1 MNDKGNMKRIILAT
15 VISFVFFIAYNY
27 FVIKPQEAKSVK
39 DLNKTEKIA
48 KAAPEKSKL
57 PSKTEKSSINPKT
70 VAVIVSKDFDIK
82 IDSLGRISSFILR
95 ENKFNTKNGA
105 HLQLISDKLPKPL
118 EIRFE
123 NEALNKKAFSTPVSV
138 DKTKIVLNGKPKTLT
153 ITQNLGEVTVKKIIK
168 FYPNGRY
175 DVKVVLSKP
184 EKYFISPGYRPSVA
198 IDKLTVH
205 GAVIE
210 KADGTLDII
219 KDGDAE
225 SQNVKKAIAIA
236 GFDRYYTTL
245 FFSNKPFDAVVIPD
259 KNENPVLF
267 AKANGNISFI
277 GYIGPKYVEVLKS
290 INPKLVDVIQY
301 GVGTFF
307 ARNLFFLLNWL
318 YHIFGNWGVAIIF
331 LVVLVRLVLFPLTYK
346 GMVSMYKLKE
356 LAPKMKEIQERYKKD
371 PQKLQ
376 MHMMKLY
383 KEHGA
388 NPLGGCLPL
397 VLQIPI
403 FYGIYKL
410 LLYSIELKGAHFL
423 WIKDLSAMD
432 PYFIL
437 PILMGVS
444 MYIHQRLTPT
454 NFQDS
459 MQEKIFK
466 FLPLIFTFMM
476 ATFPAGLVLYWTTNN
491 ILSIL
496 QQLIINKVMES
507 KKASLKAKK

>member
-1 MNDKGNMKRIILAT
+1 MNNSGNLRRIIIAT
-15 VISFVFFIAYNY
+15 VISFVFFFAYDY
-27 FVIKPQEAKSVK
+27 FVLQPQAVKNQKINNETNKTTVVKKENKNVAKAQNLLNTQTVAKIEAK
-39 DLNKTEKIA
+39 NYE
-48 KAAPEKSKL
+48 
-57 PSKTEKSSINPKT
+57 
-70 VAVIVSKDFDIK
+70 IK
-82 IDSLGRISSFILR
+82 IDSLGRISSFILKQ
-95 ENKFNTKNGA
+95 NKFNENGK
-105 HLQLISDKLPKPL
+105 HLELVSPKLPKPL

-123 NEALNKKAFSTPVSV
+123 DQNLNKLAFSTPVKT
-138 DKTKIVLNGKPKTLT
+138 DKHEIILNGKPQTLT
-153 ITQNLGEVTVKKIIK
+153 ITQNLNGLILKKIVT

-175 DVKVVLSKP
+175 DVKVELSKNAN
-184 EKYFISPGYRPSVA
+184 YFISPGYRPSVA
-198 IDKLTVH
+198 VDKLTIH
-205 GAVIE
+205 GALIK

-219 KDGDAE
+219 EDGDAE
-225 SQNVKKAIAIA
+225 VKTVKNAIITA

-245 FFSNKPFDAVVIPD
+245 LFSKKPVTAIVTPD
-259 KNENPVLF
+259 NEKNPVLF
-267 AKANGNISFI
+267 IKSDKDLSLI
-277 GYIGPKYVEVLKS
+277 GYIGPKYVDVLRS
-290 INPKLVDVIQY
+290 INPQLVDVVQY

-307 ARNLFFLLNWL
+307 ARNLFLVLDFL
-318 YHIFGNWGVAIIF
+318 YKISHNWGVAIIL

-356 LAPKMKEIQERYKKD
+356 LAPKMKEIQQKYKKD
-371 PQKLQ
+371 PQKMQ

-397 VLQIPI
+397 ILQIPV

-437 PILMGVS
+437 PVLMGVS

-454 NFQDS
+454 NFQDP

-496 QQLIINKVMES
+496 QQWIINKIMEA
-507 KKASLKAKK
+507 KKLALKAKK

>member
-1 MNDKGNMKRIILAT
+1 MENNNLRRIILAT
-15 VISFVFFIAYNY
+15 VISFVFFFAYDY
-27 FVIKPQEAKSVK
+27 FVLQPQIKQGVKENNITKVTTQENKKVKKERSNLKIDVVAKIEAKNYEV
-39 DLNKTEKIA
+39 
-48 KAAPEKSKL
+48 
-57 PSKTEKSSINPKT
+57 
-70 VAVIVSKDFDIK
+70 K
-82 IDSLGRISSFILR
+82 IDSLGRISSFILKQ
-95 ENKFNTKNGA
+95 NKFNTEKGQ
-105 HLQLISDKLPKPL
+105 HLELIPSKLPKPL

-123 NEALNKKAFSTPVSV
+123 DNELNKKAFNTKVEV
-138 DKTKIVLNGKPKTLT
+138 DKKLIKLNNKPQKII
-153 ITQNLGEVTVKKIIK
+153 ITQNLGKVILKKIVT

-175 DVKVVLSKP
+175 DVEVTLNKNVN
-184 EKYFISPGYRPSVA
+184 YFISPGYRPNVA
-198 IDKLTVH
+198 IDQLTIH
-205 GAVIE
+205 GALIK

-219 KDGDAE
+219 KDGDATAKTI
-225 SQNVKKAIAIA
+225 NNAIIVA

-245 FFSNKPFDAVVIPD
+245 FFSKNPLNAVVIPD
-259 KNENPVLF
+259 EEKNPVLF
-267 AKANGNISFI
+267 IKDNKDLKLI
-277 GYIGPKYVEVLKS
+277 GYIGPKYVDVLKS
-290 INPKLVDVIQY
+290 IDPELVDVVQY

-307 ARNLFFLLNWL
+307 ARNLFLLLDFL
-318 YHIFGNWGVAIIF
+318 YKISHNWGIAIIL
-331 LVVLVRLVLFPLTYK
+331 LVILVRIVLFPLTFK

-397 VLQIPI
+397 LLQIPI

-423 WIKDLSAMD
+423 WIKDLSEMD

-437 PILMGVS
+437 PVLMGIT
-444 MYIHQRLTPT
+444 MYIHQKLTPT
-454 NFQDS
+454 NFQDP

-466 FLPLIFTFMM
+466 FLPVVFTIMM
-476 ATFPAGLVLYWTTNN
+476 ATFPAGLVLYWTVNN

-496 QQLIINKVMES
+496 QQVLINKIMES
-507 KKASLKAKK
+507 KKLIAKAKNEN

>member
-1 MNDKGNMKRIILAT
+1 MNNNNQNMKRIIIAT
-15 VISFVFFIAYNY
+15 VISFIFFFAYDY
-27 FVIKPQEAKSVK
+27 FVLQPEAKTAAETNRTVK
-39 DLNKTEKIA
+39 INDKKTA
-48 KAAPEKSKL
+48 
-57 PSKTEKSSINPKT
+57 KSSKIQKVANTTSKT
-70 VAVIVSKDFDIK
+70 VAKIEAKNYEIT
-82 IDSLGRISSFILR
+82 IDSLGRISSFILKQ
-95 ENKFNTKNGA
+95 NKFNENGK
-105 HLQLISDKLPKPL
+105 HLELVSPKLPKPL

-123 NEALNKKAFSTPVSV
+123 NKQINTLAFDTPVSV
-138 DKTKIVLNGKPKTLT
+138 DKSYVKLNGEPKTVT
-153 ITQNLGEVTVKKIIK
+153 ITQDLNGLIVKKIVT

-175 DVKVVLSKP
+175 DVKVLLNKN
-184 EKYFISPGYRPSVA
+184 ETYFISPGYRPSVA
-198 IDKLTVH
+198 VDKLTIH
-205 GAVIE
+205 GALIK

-219 KDGDAE
+219 EDGDAE
-225 SQNVKKAIAIA
+225 VKTVNNAIITA

-245 FFSNKPFDAVVIPD
+245 FFSKKPVTAIVTPD
-259 KNENPVLF
+259 EEKNPILF
-267 AKANGNISFI
+267 IKSDKDLTLT
-277 GYIGPKYVEVLKS
+277 GYIGPKYVDVLRS
-290 INPKLVDVIQY
+290 INPQLVDVVQY

-307 ARNLFFLLNWL
+307 ARNLFLLLDFLHKLV
-318 YHIFGNWGVAIIF
+318 HNWGVAIIL
-331 LVVLVRLVLFPLTYK
+331 LVILVRIVLFPLTYK

-356 LAPKMKEIQERYKKD
+356 LAPKMKEIQEKYKKD

-397 VLQIPI
+397 ILQIPI

-437 PILMGVS
+437 PVLMGVS

-454 NFQDS
+454 NFQDP

-466 FLPLIFTFMM
+466 FLPVIFTVMM

-496 QQLIINKVMES
+496 QQWIINKIMEA
-507 KKASLKAKK
+507 KKMAMKAKK

>member
-1 MNDKGNMKRIILAT
+1 MNDSGQMKRIILAT
-15 VISFVFFIAYNY
+15 VISFLFFIAYDY
-27 FVIKPQEAKSVK
+27 FVIKPQTKHIK
-39 DLNKTEKIA
+39 QEKN
-48 KAAPEKSKL
+48 
-57 PSKTEKSSINPKT
+57 TT
-70 VAVIVSKDFDIK
+70 IVSQQKKVSISKNTLISSKNIVTITSKEYTAK
-82 IDSLGRISSFILR
+82 IDQFGRISYFVLNEKR
-95 ENKFNTKNGA
+95 FDEKNKKID
-105 HLQLISDKLPKPL
+105 LIPDKLPKPL

-123 NEALNKKAFSTPVSV
+123 DKKLNALAFKIPFTSDKKQLIIKNKPQS
-138 DKTKIVLNGKPKTLT
+138 IVL
-153 ITQNLGEVTVKKIIK
+153 TQNLNGLTVKKIIT

-175 DVKVVLSKP
+175 DVKVEMSKKI
-184 EKYFISPGYRPSVA
+184 KYFISPGYRPNVA
-198 IDKLTVH
+198 VDRLTIH
-205 GAVIE
+205 GALVK

-225 SQNVKKAIAIA
+225 EKVDNNAIIAA

-245 FFSNKPFDAVVIPD
+245 LFSKKPFTVIITPD
-259 KNENPVLF
+259 EDNNPILF
-267 AKANGNISFI
+267 IQSNSNLNLI
-277 GYIGPKYVEVLKS
+277 GYIGPKYVDTLAK
-290 INPKLVDVIQY
+290 INKNLIDVVQY

-307 ARNLFFLLNWL
+307 AKNLFLLLDFLHNLV
-318 YHIFGNWGVAIIF
+318 GNWGVAIIF
-331 LVVLVRLVLFPLTYK
+331 LVIIVRIVLFPLTFK

-356 LAPKMKEIQERYKKD
+356 LAPKMKELQLKYKND

-397 VLQIPI
+397 ILQIPV

-437 PILMGVS
+437 PVLMGIT
-444 MYIHQRLTPT
+444 MYLHQKLTPT
-454 NFQDS
+454 NFQDK

-496 QQLIINKVMES
+496 QQVIINKIMES
-507 KKASLKAKK
+507 KSLQKVKS